1 MGSGIGGCRW
11 GPRDCGVLLGV
22 WVRRWLVVS
31 FFFSSD
37 ASVAPRVVCPFN
49 GGNRLTVAAYRML

>member
-1 MGSGIGGCRW
+1 MQVGPTGLWRTTWRVGKALVGCFF
-11 GPRDCGVLLGV
+11 
-22 WVRRWLVVS
+22 